1 MSNTAALEGP
11 TPGYLVWRLSMK
23 VRTAMDRALTPLGL
37 THATYSVLTS
47 LHGLRRAGESPS
59 QRQLA
64 DHTGL
69 EPLYVSKLARS
80 LEKAGLIT
88 RPRDAADSR
97 ALRLALT
104 DEGEAVVERAIPVV
118 RQLMARLFEPL
129 GGPDGER
136 TRALAADLQVLLDV
150 PL

>member
-1 MSNTAALEGP
+1 MSDTDAPDGP
-11 TPGYLVWRLSMK
+11 TPGYFVWRLSMK

-37 THATYSVLTS
+37 THATYSLLSS
-47 LHGLRRAGESPS
+47 LHGLRGAGQTPS

-80 LEKAGLIT
+80 LEKSGLIT

-97 ALRLALT
+97 AVRLALT
-104 DEGEAVVERAIPVV
+104 DEGEAVVTRAIPVV
-118 RQLMARLFEPL
+118 QGLMAQLFEPL
-129 GGPDGER
+129 GGLDSKR
-136 TRALAADLQVLLDV
+136 TRVLAAELQVLLDAPV
-150 PL
+150 